1 MTMPSIFARNP
12 RTGERDYGFTPFSPA
27 DLAQRCADLRAH
39 QPAWLAMGVQA
50 RAAVMQQWKSELG
63 QRREA
68 LVQAIAADT
77 GRWGES
83 ELEFTSIMDTI
94 DRWCRTAPALLETP
108 DEKPVSI
115 PFVTLKNEV
124 VPYGLVG
131 VISPWN
137 FPLILSLIDA
147 IPALMAGCAVIVKP
161 SEVTPRFVDVVQQAI
176 EAVPALR
183 EVFCF
188 VQGSGETGAALI
200 EQVDVLCFTGS
211 VGTGRKVGEQ
221 CAKRFIPAFLEL
233 GGKDPVV
240 VLDSAD
246 IDRATTS
253 ILWGSMVNNGHSCM
267 SIERVY
273 VARPIFDPFVQ
284 RLSDKAKKL
293 TLNLDDM
300 RQGQIGPII
309 AEPQIGIIRAHLQDA
324 FAKGAV
330 ATAGGSLIERGGTWC
345 EPTVLVNCN
354 HQMQIVMDET
364 FGPIAPV
371 MPFDSVD
378 EAIQL
383 ANDTR
388 YGLSAAVFAGDV
400 EAARAVGKRIRAGA
414 ISLNDTC
421 LTAMLHEGEK
431 QSFGFSGLGGSR
443 MGPVAIKRFFR
454 VQAMYANRL
463 DGNVPWWFK

>member
-1 MTMPSIFARNP
+1 MTTLFARNP
-12 RTGERDYGFTPFSPA
+12 RTGVHDYAFEPPSRDE
-27 DLAQRCADLRAH
+27 LLKICAHLRQH
-39 QPAWLAMGVQA
+39 QPGWAEMGVQA
-50 RAAVMQQWKSELG
+50 RAAVLQQWKSELE

-68 LVQAIAADT
+68 LISAIATDT
-77 GRWGES
+77 GRWAES
-83 ELEFTSIMDTI
+83 ELEFTSIMGTI
-94 DRWCRTAPALLETP
+94 DRWCRTAPALLDTP

-115 PFVTLKNEV
+115 PFVTLKNEI
-124 VPYGLVG
+124 VPYALVG

-147 IPALMAGCAVIVKP
+147 IPALMAGCAVLVKP
-161 SEVTPRFVDVVQQAI
+161 SEITPRFVVVLLQAI
-176 EAVPALR
+176 EAVPLLR
-183 EVFCF
+183 EVFRF
-188 VQGSGETGAALI
+188 VQGAGDTGAAII

-211 VGTGRKVGEQ
+211 VATGRKVGEQ
-221 CAKRFIPAFLEL
+221 CAKRFIPSFLEL
-233 GGKDPVV
+233 GGKDPVI
-240 VLDSAD
+240 VLESANL
-246 IDRATTS
+246 DRATAS

-273 VARPIFDPFVQ
+273 VARPIFDDFVQ
-284 RLSDKAKKL
+284 MLSNKAQKL

-309 AEPQIGIIRAHLQDA
+309 AEPQIAIIRAHLQDA

-330 ATAGGSLIERGGTWC
+330 ATAGGALIERGGTWC
-345 EPTVLVNCN
+345 QPTVLIHCN
-354 HQMQIVMDET
+354 HHMQVIADET

-371 MPFDSVD
+371 MPFDTLD

-400 EAARAVGKRIRAGA
+400 ETARAVGKRIRAGA

-421 LTAMLHEGEK
+421 LTAILHEGEK